1 MLYYNYLKSRR
12 EIIKKNHFSQGAGV
26 AEVLENALE
35 ELRTISQAKVGEKT
49 MMDAIIPA
57 TEAANAAA
65 DDASALEAAEKAAK
79 EGAEHTADCVAKYG
93 RAKNY
98 GEQSL
103 GVKDAGACSIALIFQ
118 GLRAGYNA

>member
-1 MLYYNYLKSRR
+1 M
-12 EIIKKNHFSQGAGV
+12 KNAPEGAGV

-79 EGAEHTADCVAKYG
+79 EGAEHTALQNMDVQKIMV
-93 RAKNY
+93 
-98 GEQSL
+98 SSHW
-103 GVKDAGACSIALIFQ
+103 V
-118 GLRAGYNA
+118 